1 MKNLFILLLLTSCI
15 SPNQNIIPNNNKLD
29 FDEDLSFEDFNEL
42 LIEYAITSP
51 YPVLS
56 K

>member
-15 SPNQNIIPNNNKLD
+15 SPNQNITPNNKLD